1 MTPSRPLGG
10 LEKVIEYRPV
20 PNGHGIELR
29 RITAS
34 KEGPVEH
41 IQVNFKRFS
50 GFHKRHLCHCSIDFQ
65 VRKSSSTASTN
76 HLKNA
81 SKFFDA
87 FSSATNF
94 SRRRGVFSSAPSE

>member
-20 PNGHGIELR
+20 QNGHGIELR

-41 IQVNFKRFS
+41 IQV
-50 GFHKRHLCHCSIDFQ
+50 
-65 VRKSSSTASTN
+65 RKI
-76 HLKNA
+76 HI
-81 SKFFDA
+81 F
-87 FSSATNF
+87 
-94 SRRRGVFSSAPSE
+94 